1 MAKKTC
7 WTEVADPRIGHRL
20 VRDDRTTTHAILVS
34 RAFGST
40 AMYMTDVDEEIKN
53 TINKVNNSW
62 GGLNEFNLKIIDDW
76 KDLVKEWKKN
86 EGKVIHLTMYGL
98 QINKVIEEVKSLEQ
112 KILVIIGAEK
122 VPKEIYFLADYNISI
137 GNQPH
142 SEIAALAV
150 FLDRLF
156 EGKQFD
162 KRFSDGKMK
171 IIPAEKGKN
180 VIRSGKKQRR
190 LIITLV
196 RTTLKNNLQ

>member
-1 MAKKTC
+1 MSGR
-7 WTEVADPRIGHRL
+7 EVAVLRIGHRL

-62 GGLNEFNLKIIDDW
+62 GGLNEFSLKIIDSW
-76 KDLVKEWKKN
+76 KDLIKEWKKN
-86 EGKVIHLTMYGL
+86 EGKIIHLTMYGL
-98 QINKVIEEVKSLEQ
+98 QINKVIEEVKLLEQ
-112 KILVIIGAEK
+112 KILVVIGAEK

-142 SEIAALAV
+142 SEIAALAI

-162 KRFSDGKMK
+162 RGFSDGKMK

-180 VIRSGKKQRR
+180 VIRSGSKDDYQPHS
-190 LIITLV
+190 
-196 RTTLKNNLQ
+196 